1 MSPTLQRILDL
12 QQIGVDRFS
21 VPVIHGG
28 DRIFGGHLLAQ
39 ALMSAART
47 VEQDRQP
54 NSIHASFLRAGVA
67 GTDLTFEVQRIRDG
81 GSFSTRRVVIHQQGR
96 ELLMA
101 TVSFHVGE
109 AGEDWQPSRAESTM
123 PRIAD
128 ASPIPSDAR
137 FGSVGSYEIR
147 TVAPWTAGQ
156 PREGLHPYWVRADSN
171 LGESPALHYAALLLI
186 SDLGIIRAARNPH
199 SQVPGNE
206 WAAMSL
212 DHALWW
218 HRAPRADQWMLVEAE
233 PTSNALGRGM
243 AHGRIRAEDG
253 TLLAT
258 LNQEVLLRMPARK
271 PRAEQPAVAKAADR

>member
-1 MSPTLQRILDL
+1 MSPTLRNILDL
-12 QQIGVDRFS
+12 QQIGADRFS
-21 VPVIHGG
+21 VPVVHGG
-28 DRIFGGHLLAQ
+28 DRIFGGHLLGQ

-47 VEQDRQP
+47 VEQDRVP

-67 GTDLTFEVQRIRDG
+67 EVSLTLEVERIRDG
-81 GSFSTRRVVIHQQGR
+81 GSFSTRRVVIHQEGR
-96 ELLMA
+96 QLLMA
-101 TVSFHVGE
+101 TASFHVGE
-109 AGEDWQPSRAESTM
+109 DGEDWQPERGGSM

-147 TVAPWTAGQ
+147 TVRPWTAGL
-156 PREGLHPYWVRADSN
+156 PREGLHPYWVRATGD
-171 LGESPALHYAALLLI
+171 LGKSPGMHYAALLLI
-186 SDLGIIRAARNPH
+186 SDLGIIRTARNPH

-218 HRAPRADQWMLVEAE
+218 HREPRADQWMLVEAE

-243 AHGRIRAEDG
+243 AHGRIRSEDG

-271 PRAEQPAVAKAADR
+271 PRAEQHAVAKVAGR